1 VSKTTDDG
9 ETATERRS
17 GASAA
22 TAKIPDEAILADL
35 TRIARETADCLSER
49 EYAARGEYGVTTV
62 RRRFGSWNAA
72 KRRAGLPTRQPER
85 IDDADL
91 LDDVRRVAREVEGS
105 LAERDYADRGAYG
118 VTTLR
123 RRFGSWNAAK
133 RQAGVE
139 TAGTERSTEAIADDV
154 ARVAADLDGTY
165 VTPDAYAEYGRYPL
179 SSLPTDAAFWDD
191 LRSRVGLAIT
201 PLYHK
206 VARDTD
212 G

>member
-1 VSKTTDDG
+1 MSKTTDDG

-62 RRRFGSWNAA
+62 
-72 KRRAGLPTRQPER
+72 
-85 IDDADL
+85 
-91 LDDVRRVAREVEGS
+91 
-105 LAERDYADRGAYG
+105 
-118 VTTLR
+118 R

-206 VARDTD
+206 VTRDTD